1 MKEYVKITIED
12 EKQKAF
18 ITITSNGDDTH
29 TVDFTFS
36 PEISLK
42 EKQES
47 MALQMAARFMDFLSN
62 E

>member
-1 MKEYVKITIED
+1 MKEVVKITIED

-18 ITITSNGDDTH
+18 INITDNGDGTH

-36 PEISLK
+36 PDISLK

-47 MALQMAARFMDFLSN
+47 MALQMAAKFMDFLS
-62 E
+62 